1 ADRIVCQEGKHVRSK
16 VKHHEMGGV
25 LLTHQP
31 AGEKGETGLHE
42 EHKIPGEERPA
53 KVRGN
58 PGVTDGVRQFGR
70 ERLFGRLGLV
80 FVKVLPSPI
89 LPVRALAMINSTT
102 SVTLSSGSK
111 IWIFTLGKKSTVYSA
126 PR

>member
-1 ADRIVCQEGKHVRSK
+1 
-16 VKHHEMGGV
+16 MGRV

-80 FVKVLPSPI
+80 FVKVFFL
-89 LPVRALAMINSTT
+89 LPV
-102 SVTLSSGSK
+102 
-111 IWIFTLGKKSTVYSA
+111 IWIRLVGGFGNDKGITTRVNDSRFVA
-126 PR
+126 R